1 MKEITDKL
9 DFIKMKNFY
18 SAKYT
23 VKRMRRH
30 ATNREEIFAKDGYLI
45 KDCYPAT
52 LYNSIT
58 ELSTHFFLPF
68 PISADSLDHWDP
80 NNN

>member
-23 VKRMRRH
+23 VKKMRRQ

-45 KDCYPAT
+45 KDCYPASHSVQQ
-52 LYNSIT
+52 YY
-58 ELSTHFFLPF
+58 
-68 PISADSLDHWDP
+68 
-80 NNN
+80 